1 MFIYLF
7 TNICNDIPLDI
18 LGEAERRHMVVG
30 GMMCHPILAQIS
42 PTALSGITVAMC
54 YCMSWRVAI
63 LITTRGASG
72 SGHYRN

>member
-18 LGEAERRHMVVG
+18 LGETERGHMAVG

-42 PTALSGITVAMC
+42 PIALSGITVAMC

-63 LITTRGASG
+63 QITTRGASG
-72 SGHYRN
+72 HYRN